1 MNCPIC
7 GISHNEQNV
16 WRQCPKEQE
25 TVCTRCCRKCDQYN
39 ESMHRCMYH
48 SHMSTFIK
56 DNKDN
61 PHEIAQR
68 IIRKLRNNE

>member
-1 MNCPIC
+1 
-7 GISHNEQNV
+7 
-16 WRQCPKEQE
+16 
-25 TVCTRCCRKCDQYN
+25 
-39 ESMHRCMYH
+39 MYH

-56 DNKDN
+56 DNRDN